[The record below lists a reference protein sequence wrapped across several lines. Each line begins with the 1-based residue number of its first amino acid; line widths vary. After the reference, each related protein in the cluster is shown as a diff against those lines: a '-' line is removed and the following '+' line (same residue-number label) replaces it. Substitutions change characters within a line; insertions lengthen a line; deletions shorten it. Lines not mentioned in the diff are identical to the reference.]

1 MALRLAVI
9 LSLLSFTAAQSTSVD
24 CFAARD
30 SGNTCAENSS
40 SRMFYYLPRLG
51 TCQPF
56 MYQGCGGNSNRFSSA
71 QECRSA
77 CTNAQAQRDSE
88 SSDETVQMK
97 SACSATYDTDHLTP
111 VRCSAG
117 ANTCPQGHNCIQSF
131 CCPTSNYLC
140 NLTYDS
146 GKFAVGGEKS
156 DKYFWVPKYT
166 TCMRFSFYGTLG
178 NANNFPNYNSCM
190 ATCGNQTRTSQ

>member
-1 MALRLAVI
+1 MDTRFVV
-9 LSLLSFTAAQSTSVD
+9 LLCLVAYPVSSADVD

-30 SGNTCAENSS
+30 SGNTCSENSS

-56 MYQGCGGNSNRFSSA
+56 MYQGCGGNSNRFRSA
-71 QECRSA
+71 QECRAA

-88 SSDETVQMK
+88 STDETVQMK

-111 VRCSAG
+111 VRCSSA
-117 ANTCPQGHNCIQSF
+117 ANTCPNGHNCVQSF
-131 CCPTSNYLC
+131 CCPTANYLC

-190 ATCGNQTRTSQ
+190 ATCGNQTRTAN